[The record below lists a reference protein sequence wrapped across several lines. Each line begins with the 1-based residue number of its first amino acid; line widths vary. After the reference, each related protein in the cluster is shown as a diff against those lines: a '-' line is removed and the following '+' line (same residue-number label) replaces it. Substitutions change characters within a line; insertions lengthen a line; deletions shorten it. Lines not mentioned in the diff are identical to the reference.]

1 MDKFWSIGENH
12 YFFYRKI
19 YFSKHGAVRRFP
31 GTNMCE
37 LYGNRCFDSMVE
49 SRYVLTGRI
58 FKECRT
64 KCPLDCVNVVYKSHF
79 DRFGFRP

>member
-1 MDKFWSIGENH
+1 
-12 YFFYRKI
+12 
-19 YFSKHGAVRRFP
+19 
-31 GTNMCE
+31 MCE
-37 LYGNRCFDSMVE
+37 LYGNRCFDSMVK

-79 DRFGFRP
+79 GRFGFCP

>member
-1 MDKFWSIGENH
+1 
-12 YFFYRKI
+12 
-19 YFSKHGAVRRFP
+19 
-31 GTNMCE
+31 MCE

-64 KCPLDCVNVVYKSHF
+64 KCPLDCVNVVYKSRF
-79 DRFGFRP
+79 DRFGFRLVQPLTACLKHFLNCL